1 MHLERVAER
10 TEDLATTVGPLE
22 TLLAMAR
29 LGDALA
35 ACDLV
40 ADDEVIDLRQA
51 REVMSHTER
60 VLARAEVRIE
70 DLTRALDG
78 R

>member
-10 TEDLATTVGPLE
+10 TEDLAMTVGPLE

-29 LGDALA
+29 LEDALA

-40 ADDEVIDLRQA
+40 ADEEVIDLRQA
-51 REVMSHTER
+51 REVMSQSER
-60 VLARAEVRIE
+60 VLARAELRIE

>member
-22 TLLAMAR
+22 TLLAIAR
-29 LGDALA
+29 LEDALE

-40 ADDEVIDLRQA
+40 ADEEVIDLRRA
-51 REVMSHTER
+51 REVMSRTER
-60 VLARAEVRIE
+60 VLAKAESRIE
-70 DLTRALDG
+70 DLTRALG
-78 R
+78 GC